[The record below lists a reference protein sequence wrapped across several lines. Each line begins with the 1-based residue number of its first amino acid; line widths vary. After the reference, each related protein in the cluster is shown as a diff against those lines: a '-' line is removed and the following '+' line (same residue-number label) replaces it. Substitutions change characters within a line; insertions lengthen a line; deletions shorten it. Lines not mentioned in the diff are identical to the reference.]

1 MCCSA
6 ELRMLEEEL
15 FNHCKL
21 AEGDAKANSGR
32 LLSELESMVTV
43 TESSNAAVSKSLYGN
58 LPGHHA

>member
-21 AEGDAKANSGR
+21 AEGDVKANSGR

-43 TESSNAAVSKSLYGN
+43 SGSSNASSFCLKVSVQTVW
-58 LPGHHA
+58 

>member
-21 AEGDAKANSGR
+21 AEGDVKANSGR
-32 LLSELESMVTV
+32 LLSELESMVTS
-43 TESSNAAVSKSLYGN
+43 TESSIIPSFCFQVSVW
-58 LPGHHA
+58 